1 MSEQRTTTHSDATAP
16 GLPVTLSLT
25 LSDCQLIRGLLRF
38 EYAKQ
43 QRYYTRILEE
53 AGAKPSALAVANC
66 DTQNQILLELARI
79 GSLVSKAYDT
89 AAPTFAKTPST
100 SPAAS

>member
-25 LSDCQLIRGLLRF
+25 LSDCQLIRGLLRL

-43 QRYYTRILEE
+43 QRYYVRILGE
-53 AGAKPSALAVANC
+53 AGERPSALSVANC
-66 DTQNQILLELARI
+66 DTQNQIVLELARI
-79 GSLVSKAYDT
+79 GSLVSRSYDA
-89 AAPTFAKTPST
+89 AAPSLTKNNSTPTAPS
-100 SPAAS
+100 